1 MWQLQQIKFK
11 YSFLNSVP
19 QHIKKKILKE
29 KIAYKH
35 YPPRF
40 CLCHQGIYEWNHHL
54 FSRIINKW
62 NLIMKTLIFFP
73 PKALS
78 LTISL
83 SSTLNF
89 FPCIVFMP
97 YKLPRIHSQGNHDNL
112 DFYFLL
118 NITGLI
124 LFTFKYFFNYVIKII
139 VNYKNI
145 CG

>member
-1 MWQLQQIKFK
+1 M
-11 YSFLNSVP
+11 P

-89 FPCIVFMP
+89 FPLFFLLLCLCHTSYLVYIVKEITVILTF
-97 YKLPRIHSQGNHDNL
+97 I
-112 DFYFLL
+112 FLL

-139 VNYKNI
+139 VNYKHI